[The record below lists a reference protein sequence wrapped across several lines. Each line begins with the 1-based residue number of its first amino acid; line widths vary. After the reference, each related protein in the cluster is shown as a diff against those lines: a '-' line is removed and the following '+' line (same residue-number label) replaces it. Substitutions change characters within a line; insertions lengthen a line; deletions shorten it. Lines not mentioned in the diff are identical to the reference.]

1 MIHPSRLILI
11 TLLAGC
17 CLLQAC
23 GSVKK
28 SLGIDRDP
36 PDEFAVTPTMEPL
49 DMPPDFFVLPK
60 PDPGAPRPQ
69 DIRALEEK
77 RNQVLGIKQQ
87 NQMATEGEQ
96 NILQLAGA
104 EPGQKELRKEIDAES
119 RIEEAKK
126 GHSVLQS
133 LGIKK
138 KQLPGEVVN
147 PYEEAAKLQEK
158 GIPQNPNIVSEHN
171 PTLDAG

>member
-1 MIHPSRLILI
+1 MIHSSRFTLIA
-11 TLLAGC
+11 LLSGC

-28 SLGIDRDP
+28 NLGIDREP
-36 PDEFAVTPTMEPL
+36 PDEFAVTPTMQPL
-49 DMPPDFFVLPK
+49 DMPPDFFILPK

-69 DIRALEEK
+69 DMKALEEK
-77 RNQVLGIKQQ
+77 RNQLLGVKPQ
-87 NQMATEGEQ
+87 NHKASEGEK

-104 EPGQKELRKEIDAES
+104 EPGQKELRKEIDEES

-126 GHSVLQS
+126 GPSVLQS

-147 PYEEAAKLQEK
+147 PHEEAAELQKK
-158 GIPQNPNIVSEHN
+158 GIPQNQNIA
-171 PTLDAG
+171 P

>member
-1 MIHPSRLILI
+1 MIHPSRFTLIA
-11 TLLAGC
+11 LLSGC

-28 SLGIDRDP
+28 TLGIDRDP
-36 PDEFAVTPTMEPL
+36 PDEFAVTPTMQPL
-49 DMPPDFFVLPK
+49 DMPPDFFVLPQ

-69 DIRALEEK
+69 DIKALEEK
-77 RNQVLGIKQQ
+77 RNQVLGIKPQ
-87 NQMATEGEQ
+87 NHKASKGEQ
-96 NILQLAGA
+96 TILQQAGA
-104 EPGQKELRKEIDAES
+104 ESGEKELRKEIDEES

-147 PYEEAAKLQEK
+147 PYEEAAELQKK
-158 GIPQNPNIVSEHN
+158 GIPQNQNVAPQ
-171 PTLDAG
+171 

>member
-1 MIHPSRLILI
+1 MIHHSRFALIA
-11 TLLAGC
+11 LLSSC

-28 SLGIDRDP
+28 TLGIDRAP
-36 PDEFAVTPTMEPL
+36 PDEFAVTPTMQPL
-49 DMPPDFFVLPK
+49 DVPPEFFVVPQSDLVLPQ

-69 DIRALEEK
+69 DIKALEEK
-77 RNQVLGIKQQ
+77 RNQVLGIKPQ
-87 NQMATEGEQ
+87 NHKASKGEQ
-96 NILQLAGA
+96 NILQQAGA
-104 EPGQKELRKEIDAES
+104 EPGQKELRKEIDEES
-119 RIEEAKK
+119 RIEEAKG

-147 PYEEAAKLQEK
+147 PYEEAAELQKK
-158 GIPQNPNIVSEHN
+158 GIPQNQNVAPQ
-171 PTLDAG
+171 